1 MTVHPTPAAAVSDLA
16 LVAAIRGGDRAA
28 ERALF
33 QRHVGTVH
41 RLAFHLAGEGDTAD
55 DLVQQVFIRVFEKLG
70 TFRGESAF
78 TTWLHRV
85 TVTTCLN
92 ALRQTRRVRFRER
105 PLEALSAPVAAQH
118 HDPAEL
124 LALRT
129 AIRELPPV
137 LRAPLVLH
145 ALEGHPHG
153 EVARMLGIPEGTSK
167 RRVHEARAALRV
179 ALALGEEES
188 DDDD

>member
-1 MTVHPTPAAAVSDLA
+1 MTLHPPLADPRPDLA

-33 QRHVGTVH
+33 HRHVGGVH
-41 RLAFHLAGEGDTAD
+41 RLAFHLAGEGDIAD
-55 DLVQQVFIRVFEKLG
+55 DLVQQVFIRVFEKLA

-92 ALRQTRRVRFRER
+92 GLRTTRRLRHRER
-105 PLEALSAPVAAQH
+105 SLTALPEPAAAQH
-118 HDPAEL
+118 HDPADL
-124 LALRT
+124 LAMRT
-129 AIRELPPV
+129 AILDLPPA

-145 ALEGHPHG
+145 ALEGHPHAD
-153 EVARMLGIPEGTSK
+153 VARMLGIPEGTSK

-179 ALALGEEES
+179 ALALDPEES
-188 DDDD
+188 GDDN